1 MIDHL
6 SPWVEFLLGISF
18 IVCLIGFYF
27 ANGKPKG
34 ATLLILLW
42 SFVQGLLAYEGFYR
56 NLDTFP
62 PRFILVLFP
71 ALATVGFFL
80 RHSVIDWLMNVRKP
94 QISTLMHSI
103 RLPIE
108 LVLYGLYTHRM
119 IPQLM
124 TFEGR
129 NFDIFIGIS
138 ALFMGAFYVKTKLKF
153 RLFWNVTGLLFV
165 LFILVNA
172 ILSAELP
179 FQQFAFDQPNRAV
192 IYFPFV
198 LLPATIVPL
207 VIWTH
212 LTDILLLYRQIKRT
226 NN

>member
-1 MIDHL
+1 MIEHL

-18 IVCLIGFYF
+18 IGCLLGFYF
-27 ANGKPKG
+27 ANGKPLG

-42 SFVQGLLAYEGFYR
+42 SFVQGLLAYAGFYR
-56 NLDTFP
+56 NLDAFP
-62 PRFILVLFP
+62 PRFALVLLP
-71 ALATVGFFL
+71 ALIFVGLSL
-80 RHSVIDWLMNVRKP
+80 RPSVMEWLANTRA
-94 QISTLMHSI
+94 QHISTWMHSI

-138 ALFMGAFYVKTKLKF
+138 ALFMGAFYRKTKLKA
-153 RLFWNVTGLLFV
+153 RLLWNVTGLLFV

-198 LLPATIVPL
+198 LLPATIVPI